1 MSSTLV
7 TRTLTARIDYL
18 GWASLSCALS
28 QEHRALFQTPIS
40 TFFLTKK
47 DKQPKSFLL
56 IYQPMFPSLRSCSYS
71 PVENFSILS
80 ETEFTALSHP
90 LFPRQVC
97 VRAKKSSLCDKT
109 DITVQ

>member
-40 TFFLTKK
+40 TFFFFDKKGQTTKIFSTYLPTNI
-47 DKQPKSFLL
+47 PKPTIMFL
-56 IYQPMFPSLRSCSYS
+56 Q
-71 PVENFSILS
+71 
-80 ETEFTALSHP
+80 
-90 LFPRQVC
+90 
-97 VRAKKSSLCDKT
+97 SS
-109 DITVQ
+109 